1 MLWPFKNWQPSTER
15 QIPRLVHMT
24 ARQPMDHRIAVNLA
38 QLKRNN
44 PNYVVRC
51 SDDMEIVSY
60 VKQAWGPEMWS
71 VFDAINPEYIVAKAD
86 LWRYLII
93 YDQGGVYLDDK
104 SGPRKT
110 FDQIIRDED
119 ELILS
124 TWNMNCHLWTE
135 THGHKDG
142 EFLQWCIISRPRHPL
157 IRAVICEVVHRIIT
171 ATDDQKGKNG
181 VITIT
186 GPLAFTEAILNSMIV
201 GETDC
206 RIMQHSFRGKIF
218 FNAITKDARL
228 TKHHHG
234 MRESERNYRTLT
246 SPVINSQTIRLL
258 QTAVGEG
265 GERHFAL
272 RLLSAFDRRHP
283 CEV

>member
-1 MLWPFKNWQPSTER
+1 M
-15 QIPRLVHMT
+15 
-24 ARQPMDHRIAVNLA
+24 
-38 QLKRNN
+38 
-44 PNYVVRC
+44 RC
-51 SDDMEIVSY
+51 HDDAEISSY

-71 VFDAINPEYIVAKAD
+71 VFDAINSEYIVAKAD

-93 YDQGGVYLDDK
+93 YDRGGVYLDDK
-104 SGPRKT
+104 SGARGSL
-110 FDQIIRDED
+110 DRIIRDHD

-157 IRAVICEVVHRIIT
+157 IRAVVCEVLQRMIT
-171 ATDDQKGKNG
+171 ATEDQKGKNG

-186 GPLAFTEAILNSMIV
+186 GPLAFTEAILTAMSV
-201 GETDC
+201 GETGC
-206 RIMQHSFRGKIF
+206 RIMQDSFRGKIF

-234 MRESERNYRTLT
+234 MRENERNYRTLT
-246 SPVINSQTIRLL
+246 SPVMNPQAVRRL
-258 QTAVGEG
+258 QTAVGKG
-265 GERHFAL
+265 GERDFAL

-283 CEV
+283 RGVQL